1 MAYWVMIKPGKGHLD
16 FCLHHGSRDALDH
29 VPLYILKA
37 EHDCPGPVKAVR
49 RRLQYFSLAW
59 IKSGDCRFWSEKQT
73 RVVRVP
79 VGSVIAVGPGL
90 LHAYG
95 GHGQACIEDYVVFF
109 GPVAD
114 AYARLGLFDPARP
127 FIKLREPERIAEIAG
142 LFNQGTVEA
151 QLRAGL
157 VLQRMLLVT
166 KFDVPSAAAADEFGI
181 QKLRKRIEAS
191 PEVHLSIAEMAACCG
206 LSESHFRKLFR
217 KQVGLAPSRFCEHL
231 RMDLACRALAGSDRR
246 IGEIAV
252 DLGYVDPLYFSQRF
266 SAVIGISPRHYRQ
279 SVRGQSCSLDSV
291 APPRTHP
298 RDAGSA
304 VLPDSRRHR
313 GA

>member
-1 MAYWVMIKPGKGHLD
+1 MSYWVMIKQRKGHLA
-16 FCLHHGSRDALDH
+16 FCLHHGSRDTLDH

-37 EHDCPGPVKAVR
+37 ENDCPGPVKAVR
-49 RRLQYFSLAW
+49 RRLQYYSLAW
-59 IKSGDCRFWSEKQT
+59 IKSGDCRYWSEKQP
-73 RVVRVP
+73 RIVRVP

-127 FIKLREPERIAEIAG
+127 LIVLREPERIAEIAV
-142 LFNQGTVEA
+142 LFNKGTVEA

-157 VLQRMLLVT
+157 VLQRMLLDT
-166 KFDVPSAAAADEFGI
+166 KFDVPSAATAEGSGI
-181 QKLRKRIEAS
+181 QKLRKRIEAA
-191 PEVHLSIAEMAACCG
+191 PEVHLSSAEMAACCG

-231 RMDLACRALAGSDRR
+231 RMDLACRALAGSDQR
-246 IGEIAV
+246 IGEIGV
-252 DLGYVDPLYFSQRF
+252 GLGYDDPLYFSQRF
-266 SAVIGISPRHYRQ
+266 SAVIGISPRLYRQ
-279 SVRGQSCSLDSV
+279 SVRGHPYALDP
-291 APPRTHP
+291 AAAPRTNT
-298 RDAGSA
+298 RVNSD
-304 VLPDSRRHR
+304 R
-313 GA
+313 